1 MMKNNITT
9 KTSIC
14 KGNLIL
20 INSIYSLN
28 TDEDAEL
35 ILVDENS
42 NILLQRQAA
51 IFLKEL
57 MDSINGWNYIVP
69 VSGWRS
75 FEEQTK
81 IWNDTIKKSGPEFTK
96 KFVAAPGHSEHQSG
110 LAIDLGLKQ
119 KNIDFICP
127 EFPYTGICQK
137 FRSLAADYGFI
148 QRYPA
153 DKENITG
160 ISHEPWHFRYVG
172 VPHAKIMKEHDFT
185 LEEYIAFLK
194 QYCKSKTPYTLLS
207 SDRQIQIYYIPSEKE
222 TDIQSLI
229 NGNFPCVIS
238 GNNADGYIITEWR
251 SLYVN

>member
-1 MMKNNITT
+1 MKNNITT

-96 KFVAAPGHSEHQSG
+96 K
-110 LAIDLGLKQ
+110 
-119 KNIDFICP
+119 
-127 EFPYTGICQK
+127 
-137 FRSLAADYGFI
+137 
-148 QRYPA
+148 
-153 DKENITG
+153 
-160 ISHEPWHFRYVG
+160 
-172 VPHAKIMKEHDFT
+172 
-185 LEEYIAFLK
+185 
-194 QYCKSKTPYTLLS
+194 
-207 SDRQIQIYYIPSEKE
+207 
-222 TDIQSLI
+222 
-229 NGNFPCVIS
+229 
-238 GNNADGYIITEWR
+238 
-251 SLYVN
+251 